1 MLPFKV
7 YVKQRREAAGATAGI
22 QRRKVCSAQEYRLSL
37 TQMMCSDAEAVPWT
51 LAVTG
56 PKKKKKKLQI
66 KAVAKHAVGNVGRAG
81 YSKAGNT
88 LPLLSDV
95 I

>member
-1 MLPFKV
+1 MLNSGE
-7 YVKQRREAAGATAGI
+7 KQAGATAGI
-22 QRRKVCSAQEYRLSL
+22 QRCKVCSAQEYRLGL
-37 TQMMCSDAEAVPWT
+37 TRMMCSDVEAVPWT

-56 PKKKKKKLQI
+56 PKKKKLQI
-66 KAVAKHAVGNVGRAG
+66 KAVAKHAVGNVGWAG
-81 YSKAGNT
+81 CSKAGDT